1 MVLSEMCN
9 FCLRELAEKQ
19 ALLHQSQVCD
29 FVSAVSRHKNKVRE
43 DVHKFKKQVPVIAKM
58 VHNNHLKQKLSGI
71 ALFIIIEIKN

>member
-1 MVLSEMCN
+1 MCD

-43 DVHKFKKQVPVIAKM
+43 DVHKFKKQVIAKM

-71 ALFIIIEIKN
+71 ALFIIIKIKN